1 MSRKIC
7 FVAMGFGKKMDYRNS
22 KEVDLDIIYKKV
34 IKNLFDS
41 LTEYELI
48 RADEISGSEIIDVSM
63 YSLLLKADLVIAD
76 ITTMNENAIYEL
88 GIRHASK
95 PFSTIIMMQ
104 ESEKIPFDLNHCRI
118 LTYKDFGEVLDDEE
132 AEKIKTNL
140 HSFIKASEEQNI
152 DSPLYT
158 YLPNIVPPNISD
170 RELGELLDT
179 AKTKEETISNL
190 VGKAEALKN
199 ESKFKES
206 ISEWKKLR
214 DILPNN
220 DYVVQQL
227 ALVQYKSKY
236 PNETLALGEALNTI
250 QSLNPKKSLDL
261 ETIGIT
267 GAIYKNL
274 FKLNKNYDYL
284 DEAINYYKKGF
295 LYKST
300 HNRRER
306 PVHGHRGGSRGR
318 FYYRITTFEGRPWD
332 ARDPYKTTFMA
343 LKHEIRLSI
352 WRKQKETPGVEKAP
366 GVSSPQ
372 RKESGRSGRDDG
384 ELRFWVRPGH
394 PRKAVTSISQAEA
407 LAHGLTHLHHL
418 VFAAVLARELDWC
431 AALQDAR
438 EDARPWGVVGIGLRS
453 DVWVEV
459 RRDDHRPAVL
469 VT

>member
-140 HSFIKASEEQNI
+140 HSFIKASEEKNI

-236 PNETLALGEALNTI
+236 LNDSLALG
-250 QSLNPKKSLDL
+250 
-261 ETIGIT
+261 
-267 GAIYKNL
+267 
-274 FKLNKNYDYL
+274 
-284 DEAINYYKKGF
+284 
-295 LYKST
+295 
-300 HNRRER
+300 
-306 PVHGHRGGSRGR
+306 
-318 FYYRITTFEGRPWD
+318 
-332 ARDPYKTTFMA
+332 
-343 LKHEIRLSI
+343 
-352 WRKQKETPGVEKAP
+352 
-366 GVSSPQ
+366 
-372 RKESGRSGRDDG
+372 
-384 ELRFWVRPGH
+384 
-394 PRKAVTSISQAEA
+394 
-407 LAHGLTHLHHL
+407 
-418 VFAAVLARELDWC
+418 
-431 AALQDAR
+431 
-438 EDARPWGVVGIGLRS
+438 
-453 DVWVEV
+453 
-459 RRDDHRPAVL
+459 
-469 VT
+469 

>member
-1 MSRKIC
+1 
-7 FVAMGFGKKMDYRNS
+7 
-22 KEVDLDIIYKKV
+22 
-34 IKNLFDS
+34 
-41 LTEYELI
+41 
-48 RADEISGSEIIDVSM
+48 M

-170 RELGELLDT
+170 RELDELLDT

-190 VGKAEALKN
+190 VGKAEA
-199 ESKFKES
+199 
-206 ISEWKKLR
+206 
-214 DILPNN
+214 
-220 DYVVQQL
+220 
-227 ALVQYKSKY
+227 
-236 PNETLALGEALNTI
+236 
-250 QSLNPKKSLDL
+250 LNPKKSLDL

-295 LYKST
+295 IIKNDYYNGENYSNCLLLKTQKPDLEVDEIEYLKFQSKKVCREIISLLEENIRDNEINYWMYATLATCYLCLKDEKNYQKYEAEFLANTTIEWEIETYKNT
-300 HNRRER
+300 IADTKKILMIE
-306 PVHGHRGGSRGR
+306 
-318 FYYRITTFEGRPWD
+318 
-332 ARDPYKTTFMA
+332 
-343 LKHEIRLSI
+343 
-352 WRKQKETPGVEKAP
+352 
-366 GVSSPQ
+366 
-372 RKESGRSGRDDG
+372 
-384 ELRFWVRPGH
+384 
-394 PRKAVTSISQAEA
+394 
-407 LAHGLTHLHHL
+407 
-418 VFAAVLARELDWC
+418 
-431 AALQDAR
+431 
-438 EDARPWGVVGIGLRS
+438 
-453 DVWVEV
+453 
-459 RRDDHRPAVL
+459 
-469 VT
+469 

>member
-267 GAIYKNL
+267 GAIYKNYN
-274 FKLNKNYDYL
+274 KLKID
-284 DEAINYYKKGF
+284 F
-295 LYKST
+295 
-300 HNRRER
+300 
-306 PVHGHRGGSRGR
+306 
-318 FYYRITTFEGRPWD
+318 
-332 ARDPYKTTFMA
+332 
-343 LKHEIRLSI
+343 
-352 WRKQKETPGVEKAP
+352 
-366 GVSSPQ
+366 
-372 RKESGRSGRDDG
+372 
-384 ELRFWVRPGH
+384 
-394 PRKAVTSISQAEA
+394 
-407 LAHGLTHLHHL
+407 
-418 VFAAVLARELDWC
+418 
-431 AALQDAR
+431 
-438 EDARPWGVVGIGLRS
+438 
-453 DVWVEV
+453 
-459 RRDDHRPAVL
+459 
-469 VT
+469 

>member
-1 MSRKIC
+1 MSKKIC
-7 FVAMGFGKKMDYRNS
+7 FVVMGFGKKMDYLNS

-34 IKNLFDS
+34 IKDLFNS

-48 RADEISGSEIIDVSM
+48 RADEISSSEIIDVSM

-88 GIRHASK
+88 GIRHALK

-132 AEKIKTNL
+132 AKKIKTNL
-140 HSFIKASEEQNI
+140 HSFIRVSEEQNV

-158 YLPNIVPPNISD
+158 YLPNIIPPNISD
-170 RELGELLDT
+170 SEFDELLDT

-190 VGKAEALKN
+190 LSKAEALKN

-206 ISEWKKLR
+206 ILEWKKLQE
-214 DILPNN
+214 ILPNN

-236 PNETLALGEALNTI
+236 PNETIALGDALNTI

-274 FKLNKNYDYL
+274 FYLNNNYDYL
-284 DEAINYYKKGF
+284 DEAMKYYKKGF
-295 LYKST
+295 IIKNDYYNGENYSTCLLLKTQKTDLKVDEIEYLKFESKKVCREIISLLEENIRYNEINYWMYATLATCYLRLNDEKNYKKYEAVFFANT
-300 HNRRER
+300 AIPWQIET
-306 PVHGHRGGSRGR
+306 
-318 FYYRITTFEGRPWD
+318 YR
-332 ARDPYKTTFMA
+332 KT
-343 LKHEIRLSI
+343 I
-352 WRKQKETPGVEKAP
+352 
-366 GVSSPQ
+366 
-372 RKESGRSGRDDG
+372 D
-384 ELRFWVRPGH
+384 
-394 PRKAVTSISQAEA
+394 VTKKILMIEY
-407 LAHGLTHLHHL
+407 
-418 VFAAVLARELDWC
+418 
-431 AALQDAR
+431 
-438 EDARPWGVVGIGLRS
+438 
-453 DVWVEV
+453 
-459 RRDDHRPAVL
+459 
-469 VT
+469 

>member
-1 MSRKIC
+1 MSKKIC
-7 FVAMGFGKKMDYRNS
+7 FVVMGFGKKMDYLNS

-34 IKNLFDS
+34 IKDLFNS

-48 RADEISGSEIIDVSM
+48 RADEISSSEIIDVSM

-88 GIRHASK
+88 GIRHALK

-132 AEKIKTNL
+132 AKKIKTNL
-140 HSFIKASEEQNI
+140 HSFIRVSEEQNV

-158 YLPNIVPPNISD
+158 YLPNIIPPNISD
-170 RELGELLDT
+170 SEFDELLDT

-190 VGKAEALKN
+190 LSKAEALKN

-206 ISEWKKLR
+206 ILKWKKLQE
-214 DILPNN
+214 ILPNN

-236 PNETLALGEALNTI
+236 PNETIALGDALNTI

-274 FKLNKNYDYL
+274 FYLNNNYDYL
-284 DEAINYYKKGF
+284 DEAMKYYKKGF
-295 LYKST
+295 IIKNDYYNGENYSTCLLLKTQKTDLKVDEIEYLKFESKKVCREIISLLEENIRYNEINYWMYATLATCYLRLNDEKNYKKYEAVFFANT
-300 HNRRER
+300 AIPWQIET
-306 PVHGHRGGSRGR
+306 
-318 FYYRITTFEGRPWD
+318 YR
-332 ARDPYKTTFMA
+332 KT
-343 LKHEIRLSI
+343 I
-352 WRKQKETPGVEKAP
+352 
-366 GVSSPQ
+366 
-372 RKESGRSGRDDG
+372 D
-384 ELRFWVRPGH
+384 
-394 PRKAVTSISQAEA
+394 VTKKILMIEY
-407 LAHGLTHLHHL
+407 
-418 VFAAVLARELDWC
+418 
-431 AALQDAR
+431 
-438 EDARPWGVVGIGLRS
+438 
-453 DVWVEV
+453 
-459 RRDDHRPAVL
+459 
-469 VT
+469 

>member
-1 MSRKIC
+1 
-7 FVAMGFGKKMDYRNS
+7 MGFGKKMDYLNS

-34 IKNLFDS
+34 IKDLFNS

-48 RADEISGSEIIDVSM
+48 RADEISSSEIIDVSM

-88 GIRHASK
+88 GIRHALK

-132 AEKIKTNL
+132 AKKIKTNL
-140 HSFIKASEEQNI
+140 HSFIRVSEEQNV

-158 YLPNIVPPNISD
+158 YLPNIIPPNISD
-170 RELGELLDT
+170 SEFDELLDT

-190 VGKAEALKN
+190 LSKAEALKN

-206 ISEWKKLR
+206 ILKWKKLQE
-214 DILPNN
+214 ILPNN

-236 PNETLALGEALNTI
+236 PNETIALGDALNTI

-274 FKLNKNYDYL
+274 FYLNNNYDYL
-284 DEAINYYKKGF
+284 DEAMKYYKKGF
-295 LYKST
+295 IIKNDYYNGENYSTCLLLKTQKTDLKVDEIEYLKFESKKVCREIISLLEENIRYNEINYWMYATLATCYLRLNDEKNYKKYEAVFFANT
-300 HNRRER
+300 AIPWQIET
-306 PVHGHRGGSRGR
+306 
-318 FYYRITTFEGRPWD
+318 YR
-332 ARDPYKTTFMA
+332 KT
-343 LKHEIRLSI
+343 I
-352 WRKQKETPGVEKAP
+352 
-366 GVSSPQ
+366 
-372 RKESGRSGRDDG
+372 D
-384 ELRFWVRPGH
+384 
-394 PRKAVTSISQAEA
+394 VTKKILMIEY
-407 LAHGLTHLHHL
+407 
-418 VFAAVLARELDWC
+418 
-431 AALQDAR
+431 
-438 EDARPWGVVGIGLRS
+438 
-453 DVWVEV
+453 
-459 RRDDHRPAVL
+459 
-469 VT
+469 